1 MATEPRAHV
10 PHNALILVGDGQK
23 ALFLRNKGSPQRVR
37 LVVERILERD
47 NPPTREQ
54 GTDRPG
60 RATASLGVARSA
72 MQEADWHHIAK
83 ERVCQRACGSTL
95 SSCARQPF
103 RKTCHHRAAKNIGQ
117 SSQGVPR
124 GSRRARGRRD
134 SQGTDVASGW
144 RDRAACR
151 SLAHAVYFSS
161 RLVVQAPCCESGS
174 WRMSR
179 LCHDRTGRHHG
190 NLPQGAGTFPERI
203 NSNHV
208 WSQRRTPP
216 RQAWLHQAIIAG
228 RICKN
233 ESERAMKRNVD
244 IDIANPDETIPQ
256 AALSGCALVPGAKA
270 C

>member
-1 MATEPRAHV
+1 MPRISAA
-10 PHNALILVGDGQK
+10 ALLCGCLAVIVT
-23 ALFLRNKGSPQRVR
+23 AL
-37 LVVERILERD
+37 
-47 NPPTREQ
+47 
-54 GTDRPG
+54 
-60 RATASLGVARSA
+60 
-72 MQEADWHHIAK
+72 
-83 ERVCQRACGSTL
+83 
-95 SSCARQPF
+95 
-103 RKTCHHRAAKNIGQ
+103 
-117 SSQGVPR
+117 
-124 GSRRARGRRD
+124 
-134 SQGTDVASGW
+134 
-144 RDRAACR
+144 
-151 SLAHAVYFSS
+151 
-161 RLVVQAPCCESGS
+161 

>member
-1 MATEPRAHV
+1 MLSFWSAMVKRRFSFATKVARNASGSWSSEFSSATIRRRASRGPIVQGEPPQASGLPEV
-10 PHNALILVGDGQK
+10 PWKKPTGTT
-23 ALFLRNKGSPQRVR
+23 SPRSG
-37 LVVERILERD
+37 L
-47 NPPTREQ
+47 P
-54 GTDRPG
+54 
-60 RATASLGVARSA
+60 ASLRKRSIG
-72 MQEADWHHIAK
+72 MRTPTFREA
-83 ERVCQRACGSTL
+83 
-95 SSCARQPF
+95 
-103 RKTCHHRAAKNIGQ
+103 CHHCAAKNIGQ

-124 GSRRARGRRD
+124 GSRRARGRRN